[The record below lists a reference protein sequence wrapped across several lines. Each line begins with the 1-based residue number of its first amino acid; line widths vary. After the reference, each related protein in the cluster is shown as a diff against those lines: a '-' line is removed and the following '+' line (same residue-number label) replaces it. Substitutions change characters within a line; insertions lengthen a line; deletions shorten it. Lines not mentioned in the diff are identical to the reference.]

1 MPAHCEFFPS
11 ILCCWRPDIKTCGP
25 TALLRAWV
33 LSVHSV
39 QRGEILL
46 IITHKYAVSRNVYK
60 TGSASLSLDVR
71 TVVS

>member
-1 MPAHCEFFPS
+1 MNSVLLE
-11 ILCCWRPDIKTCGP
+11 TCGP
-25 TALLRAWV
+25 TAPLRAWV

-39 QRGEILL
+39 QRGEVLL

-71 TVVS
+71 AVVS